1 MAINMR
7 RQAHP
12 TATPAE
18 TTNFLTPEMTA
29 TATVEA
35 EEMAT
40 MAIIAII
47 AQEATLQAMV
57 VVPTLGGNRKAIPP
71 KAEHPTPPK
80 IQLIPATTALTLIIN
95 LAIALTLITNRA
107 TSLTLI
113 NHHAVVSMTTI
124 LHPPTRPTTLT
135 LSNRLSLATQR
146 SREVTPISATPKVK
160 TETLSLQ

>member
-1 MAINMR
+1 MAISMK
-7 RQAHP
+7 RQAHL
-12 TATPAE
+12 TATPVE
-18 TTNFLTPEMTA
+18 TTNILTPEMTA

-35 EEMAT
+35 EEMAAMT
-40 MAIIAII
+40 IMAII
-47 AQEATLQAMV
+47 AQEATLLAMV
-57 VVPTLGGNRKAIPP
+57 VVPTLGDNRKAIPP

-80 IQLIPATTALTLIIN
+80 IQLIPATTALTLITN
-95 LAIALTLITNRA
+95 LAI
-107 TSLTLI
+107 SLTLI

>member
-12 TATPAE
+12 TTTPVE
-18 TTNFLTPEMTA
+18 TTNIPTPEMTA

-35 EEMAT
+35 EEMAAMAI
-40 MAIIAII
+40 MAIIAQGAI
-47 AQEATLQAMV
+47 LPAMV

-80 IQLIPATTALTLIIN
+80 IQLIPATTVLTLIIN
-95 LAIALTLITNRA
+95 LAI
-107 TSLTLI
+107 SLTLI

-146 SREVTPISATPKVK
+146 SREVTPLAATPKVK
-160 TETLSLQ
+160 TETSSPQ